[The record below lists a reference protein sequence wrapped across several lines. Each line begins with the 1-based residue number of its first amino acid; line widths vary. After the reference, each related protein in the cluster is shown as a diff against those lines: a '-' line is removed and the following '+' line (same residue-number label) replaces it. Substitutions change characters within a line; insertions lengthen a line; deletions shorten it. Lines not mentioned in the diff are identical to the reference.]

1 MSLAQVE
8 LQPGLSGDLHFGCA
22 QVRYCGY
29 CHAGNGEDC
38 DDAAVLFLSPLI
50 QFSGE
55 LQVGRLIF
63 VIPAFSVFAGD
74 SAPLYKYGFTLENQV
89 ELLLE

>member
-1 MSLAQVE
+1 MRVL
-8 LQPGLSGDLHFGCA
+8 PRRKWRICGDA
-22 QVRYCGY
+22 P
-29 CHAGNGEDC
+29 
-38 DDAAVLFLSPLI
+38 VLFLSPLI
-50 QFSGE
+50 QFCGE

-63 VIPAFSVFAGD
+63 VIPAFSVFDGD

>member
-1 MSLAQVE
+1 MAQI
-8 LQPGLSGDLHFGCA
+8 
-22 QVRYCGY
+22 
-29 CHAGNGEDC
+29 C
-38 DDAAVLFLSPLI
+38 DDAAVLFLPPMI